1 MLIQKTHGIG
11 DVVSMKL
18 STGEEIIGGLEEE
31 TDTGFKVKKPMAI
44 VMGQQGL
51 ALAPFMFSTSNDQS
65 MSFKSTNVMTVGI
78 TLEEISKQYVQ
89 QTTGIVT

>member
-18 STGEEIIGGLEEE
+18 STGEEIIGRLEEE

-51 ALAPFMFSTSNDQS
+51 AL
-65 MSFKSTNVMTVGI
+65 
-78 TLEEISKQYVQ
+78 
-89 QTTGIVT
+89 